1 MHRDTSSVR
10 RGRDRPGPPPAAA
23 RRLSTSPQARAR
35 LRIPET
41 RPPPRRAPVLR
52 AAPGPPLSAPA
63 PAPPRAPHTRLDC
76 AAARR
81 RSARVPAPPA
91 PPCLLRRPTHPGP
104 GPGTRPRGP
113 RAPASRGI
121 AGHGPVRSA
130 VPSGRRA
137 RASAA
142 GPPRTAPFSGR
153 WSSLPWPLAPARGA
167 GRTRPPPRRHGTAGV
182 ESHLHSSLV
191 SWLQRGTGALSQAR
205 VARPHA
211 ARPQAGRH
219 LLSCAAPRFPWACPG
234 PASTCPASAPA
245 PPPARRPP

>member
-81 RSARVPAPPA
+81 LPARVPVPPG
-91 PPCLLRRPTHPGP
+91 PPCPLRQPTHPGP
-104 GPGTRPRGP
+104 VLGPRPRGLHAP
-113 RAPASRGI
+113 APRGRAPPCGSRT
-121 AGHGPVRSA
+121 
-130 VPSGRRA
+130 
-137 RASAA
+137 ASAA
-142 GPPRTAPFSGR
+142 GPSRTVPFSGR
-153 WSSLPWPLAPARGA
+153 WLSLPWPHGPARGA
-167 GRTRPPPRRHGTAGV
+167 GRRTRPPPRRHGTAGV